1 MRLHPMFLVFLT
13 ATLLWSGPPDA
24 AWAQTTSAKK
34 TAPAE
39 NDPSKPATRVAGSY
53 GNWTLLCGKEGDP
66 KTAEERCSLVL
77 PLIEKKTQ
85 KLIFRVI
92 MVYGPKGRLVL
103 RVDGPT
109 GVALQR
115 GVQFATDSGKVYTLP
130 YQTCLPMG
138 CKALL
143 LVQDD
148 MRKELITSKQG
159 SIAVFAL
166 NGRAIKTVAAIDGFA
181 DGMEAL
187 DKRLGKRVSKNTKA
201 NKPKKNTKRKN

>member
-1 MRLHPMFLVFLT
+1 MRLRPMFFVFLT
-13 ATLLWSGPPDA
+13 ATLLWGGAPDA
-24 AWAQTTSAKK
+24 AWAQTTSEKK
-34 TAPAE
+34 TAPTE
-39 NDPSKPATRVAGSY
+39 NDPDKPTTRVAGSY

-138 CKALL
+138 CKALYLVTDEMRQDL
-143 LVQDD
+143 L
-148 MRKELITSKQG
+148 TSKNG
-159 SIAVFAL
+159 TLVVYAL
-166 NGRAIKTVAAIDGFA
+166 NGKQIQTVAELNGLKL
-181 DGMEAL
+181 GLKAL
-187 DKRLGKRVSKNTKA
+187 DKKSTALVEKN
-201 NKPKKNTKRKN
+201 

>member
-138 CKALL
+138 CKALYIVTDEMRQDL
-143 LVQDD
+143 L
-148 MRKELITSKQG
+148 TSKTG
-159 SIAVFAL
+159 TLVVYAL
-166 NGRAIKTVAAIDGFA
+166 NGKQIQTVAELNGLKLGLD
-181 DGMEAL
+181 AL
-187 DKRLGKRVSKNTKA
+187 DKKSTALVEKN
-201 NKPKKNTKRKN
+201 

>member
-1 MRLHPMFLVFLT
+1 MRLRRMFLVFLT
-13 ATLLWSGPPDA
+13 ATLLWSGTPDA

-138 CKALL
+138 CKALYLVTDEMRQDL
-143 LVQDD
+143 L
-148 MRKELITSKQG
+148 TSKTG
-159 SIAVFAL
+159 TLVVYAL
-166 NGRAIKTVAAIDGFA
+166 NGKQIQTVAELNGLKLGLD
-181 DGMEAL
+181 AL
-187 DKRLGKRVSKNTKA
+187 DKKSTALVEKN
-201 NKPKKNTKRKN
+201 

>member
-1 MRLHPMFLVFLT
+1 MRLRPMFLVFLT
-13 ATLLWSGPPDA
+13 ATLLWGGAPDA
-24 AWAQTTSAKK
+24 ASAQTTSAKR

-39 NDPSKPATRVAGSY
+39 NDPNKPTTRVAGSY

-130 YQTCLPMG
+130 YQTCLHMG
-138 CKALL
+138 CKALYLVTDEMRQDL
-143 LVQDD
+143 L
-148 MRKELITSKQG
+148 TSKNG
-159 SIAVFAL
+159 TLVVYAL
-166 NGRAIKTVAAIDGFA
+166 NGKQIQTVAELNGLKL
-181 DGMEAL
+181 GLEAL
-187 DKRLGKRVSKNTKA
+187 DKKSTALVEKN
-201 NKPKKNTKRKN
+201 

>member
-13 ATLLWSGPPDA
+13 ATLLWSGAPDA

-39 NDPSKPATRVAGSY
+39 NDPSTPTTRVAGSY

-138 CKALL
+138 CKALYLVTDEMRQDL
-143 LVQDD
+143 L
-148 MRKELITSKQG
+148 TSKTG
-159 SIAVFAL
+159 TLVVYAL
-166 NGRAIKTVAAIDGFA
+166 NGKQIQTVAELNGLKLGLD
-181 DGMEAL
+181 AL
-187 DKRLGKRVSKNTKA
+187 DKKSTALV
-201 NKPKKNTKRKN
+201 KKN

>member
-13 ATLLWSGPPDA
+13 ATLLWSGAPDA

-39 NDPSKPATRVAGSY
+39 NDPSKPTTRVAGSY

-115 GVQFATDSGKVYTLP
+115 GVQFVTDSGKVYTLP

-138 CKALL
+138 CKALYLVTDEMRQDL
-143 LVQDD
+143 L
-148 MRKELITSKQG
+148 TSKTG
-159 SIAVFAL
+159 TLVVYAL
-166 NGRAIKTVAAIDGFA
+166 NGKQIQTVAELSGLKLGLD
-181 DGMEAL
+181 AL
-187 DKRLGKRVSKNTKA
+187 DKKSTALVEKN
-201 NKPKKNTKRKN
+201 

>member
-1 MRLHPMFLVFLT
+1 MRLRPMFLVLL
-13 ATLLWSGPPDA
+13 AAALLWGGAPDA

-39 NDPSKPATRVAGSY
+39 NDPNKPATRVAGSY

-92 MVYGPKGRLVL
+92 LVYGPKGRLVL

-109 GVALQR
+109 GVAIQR

-130 YQTCLPMG
+130 FQTCLPMG
-138 CKALL
+138 CKALYLVPDEMRQDL
-143 LVQDD
+143 LA
-148 MRKELITSKQG
+148 SKNG
-159 SIAVFAL
+159 TIVVYAL
-166 NGRAIKTVAAIDGFA
+166 NGKQIQTVAELNGLKL
-181 DGMEAL
+181 GLEAL
-187 DKRLGKRVSKNTKA
+187 DKKNTA
-201 NKPKKNTKRKN
+201 LVKNN

>member
-1 MRLHPMFLVFLT
+1 MRLRPMFLAFLT
-13 ATLLWSGPPDA
+13 GVLVCGAPLGTAS
-24 AWAQTTSAKK
+24 AQTTSAKK
-34 TAPAE
+34 TPPAQT
-39 NDPSKPATRVAGSY
+39 DPNKPATRVAGSY

-92 MVYGPKGRLVL
+92 LVYGPKGRLVL

-115 GVQFATDSGKVYTLP
+115 GVQLATDSEKVYTMP

-138 CKALL
+138 CKALYLVPDEMRQDL
-143 LVQDD
+143 LN
-148 MRKELITSKQG
+148 SKKG
-159 SIAVFAL
+159 TIVVYAL
-166 NGRAIKTVAAIDGFA
+166 NGKQIQTVAEFDGLA
-181 DGMEAL
+181 LGLEAL
-187 DKRLGKRVSKNTKA
+187 DKKRTAIVKN
-201 NKPKKNTKRKN
+201 N